1 MANADLG
8 PLPKE
13 QIHEIAVLATKLQE
27 VINETATNNAVAANA
42 VFSVAASYCLDM
54 EHNLE
59 MSREEVL
66 NLVTSMMRSMVE
78 TLSQHVTYEHTH

>member
-1 MANADLG
+1 MANADLR
-8 PLPKE
+8 PLPQE
-13 QIHEIAVLATKLQE
+13 QVHEIAVLATKIQE
-27 VINETATNNAVAANA
+27 VVNETATCNAVAINA
-42 VFSVAASYCLDM
+42 VFSVAAGYCLDM

-59 MSREEVL
+59 MSREEVI